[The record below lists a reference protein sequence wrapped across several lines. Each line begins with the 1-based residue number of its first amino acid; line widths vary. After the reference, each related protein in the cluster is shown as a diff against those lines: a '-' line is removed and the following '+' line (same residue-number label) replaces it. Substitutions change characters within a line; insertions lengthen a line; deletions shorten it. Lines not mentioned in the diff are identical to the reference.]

1 LLTHIHGIV
10 RREAIGTRLEQPPQ
24 WIGALLAAVDW
35 KEKGRSMMQQYTFQD
50 LIEIARTV
58 IRAFEAVEQRPWSI
72 EATLIEL
79 MKQTGDL
86 ARRVM
91 TAEHYYLPDR
101 EHDPAYRTT
110 TDEIG
115 DELADV
121 LYCVIR
127 IAEHYHIDL
136 EQAHLQARRNELRYL
151 KQEVSF

>member
-1 LLTHIHGIV
+1 
-10 RREAIGTRLEQPPQ
+10 
-24 WIGALLAAVDW
+24 
-35 KEKGRSMMQQYTFQD
+35 MMQQYTFQD
-50 LIEIARTV
+50 LIEITRRV
-58 IRAFEAVEQRPWSI
+58 IRAFEAAEQRPWPI

-101 EHDPAYRTT
+101 EQDPAYQTT
-110 TDEIG
+110 TEEIG

-127 IAEHYHIDL
+127 VAEHYHIDL
-136 EQAHLQARRNELRYL
+136 EQAHLRARRSELRYL
-151 KQEVSF
+151 GQDASF